1 MKSKLAPICLFTYNR
16 LEETKQ
22 TIEALKNNFLATESD
37 LFIFSDGPKNE
48 LAKDKVIAVREFIT
62 TIKGFKSITVLKSK
76 TNKGLAN
83 SIIEGVSKVIAEYG
97 KVIVLEDD
105 LVTTPNF
112 LDFMNQ
118 GLEHFRNNECVY
130 SISGFVP
137 LIKNTYNF
145 DFFLHERSYP
155 WGWATWDHEWNQV
168 NFNKKDLSK
177 IIRTDSKVL
186 KEFSSKCGEDA
197 PKMLLNSIDGL
208 NNSWYIRWVFSNFI
222 NCKLAIFPTQSLVS
236 NEGFNSSK
244 GTHCVG
250 LSAYEYSLYD
260 GSIRDFQFTYSKK
273 NLDQNFL
280 KYFTFKHK
288 IIFRFKLLLKKK
300 GAKMLFNELKNKL
313 SKK

>member
-1 MKSKLAPICLFTYNR
+1 MNTLAPICLFTYNR

-22 TIEALKNNFLATESD
+22 TVKALQNNFLASESE
-37 LFIFSDGPKNE
+37 LYVFSDGPKNE
-48 LAKDKVIAVREFIT
+48 LAKDKVNAVRDYIK
-62 TIKGFKSITVLKSK
+62 TIKGFKSITVFESK
-76 TNKGLAN
+76 INKGLAN
-83 SIIEGVSKVIAEYG
+83 SILDGVSQIINEFG

-118 GLEHFRNNECVY
+118 GLSYFKNNKGIY

-137 LIKNTYNF
+137 LIKNIYNF

-155 WGWATWDHEWNQV
+155 WGWATWNHEWSQV
-168 NFNKKDLSK
+168 NFNKKDLSE
-177 IIRTDSKVL
+177 IIRKDPMVL

-197 PKMLLNSIDGL
+197 SKMLLNSLNGL
-208 NNSWYIRWVFSNFI
+208 NNSWYIRWVFFNFFKS
-222 NCKLAIFPTQSLVS
+222 KLAVFPTQSLVS

-244 GTHCVG
+244 GTHCEG
-250 LSAYEYSLYD
+250 LSAYEYSLYN